1 MAKYKKILL
10 ALDFHGD
17 NSELIEKG
25 SDIAKANDAELFLI
39 HVNEPLAIAYA
50 ADGMSWSDQVVALEA
65 SLRKEAQGKMAEVAG
80 KLKVKADNC
89 IIKEGKPSTEIH
101 KVVDELSVD
110 LIVLG
115 THGQSGLQL
124 LLGSTA
130 NSVLHGV
137 TCDVLAVRI
146 DSD

>member
-1 MAKYKKILL
+1 MSKYKKVLV

-17 NSELIEKG
+17 NADVIQRGSEM
-25 SDIAKANDAELFLI
+25 AQANEAELFLI

-50 ADGMSWSDQVVALEA
+50 ADGMSWSDQVVSLEA
-65 SLRKEAQGKMAEVAG
+65 SIRKEAQARMAEVANQ
-80 KLKVKADNC
+80 LKVAPGTC
-89 IIKEGKPSTEIH
+89 IVKEGRPSAEIH
-101 KVVDELSVD
+101 KAVEEHGID
-110 LIVLG
+110 LIVMG

-137 TCDVLAVRI
+137 ECDVLAVRVKE
-146 DSD
+146 